1 MPYAKLTIDLPTAV
15 WIGEVS
21 RDFPSATFRVLSA
34 MPAGEAGFGLLE
46 VESESIPAVLDAIE
60 SLSGV
65 SSVELMQHAEN
76 TAVVQFE
83 TSDPLLLLSIQ
94 ESGAPLE
101 LPLTIQDGEAV
112 IELTASRDRLSA
124 FGQQLE
130 AFGLSYTLNRVY
142 DAVETPDLLTD
153 QQRRLLVTAVEEGY
167 YDTPRECTL
176 TELAEAVGLAKSTT
190 SVTLH
195 RAEERV
201 IKEFAAERLDVT
213 LDDPPRAV

>member
-1 MPYAKLTIDLPTAV
+1 
-15 WIGEVS
+15 
-21 RDFPSATFRVLSA
+21 
-34 MPAGEAGFGLLE
+34 
-46 VESESIPAVLDAIE
+46 
-60 SLSGV
+60 
-65 SSVELMQHAEN
+65 MQHAEN
-76 TAVVQFE
+76 TAIVQFE

-101 LPLTIQDGEAV
+101 LPLTIQGGEAV
-112 IELTASRDRLSA
+112 LELTASRDRLSA
-124 FGQQLE
+124 FGQRLE
-130 AFGLSYTLNRVY
+130 AFGLSYTLDRVY

-176 TELAEAVGLAKSTT
+176 TELAQVVGLAKSTA

-201 IKEFAAERLDVT
+201 LKEFAAERLDVT